1 MHTPLQVTSDSRDH
15 IANAKGKEIKRS
27 KEETRTICLLFI
39 NEFMKDE
46 QAKREIIDDYQKETF
61 WQRVGLKKDNK
72 ELPLFA
78 LGNERVNEVH
88 QKLRET
94 IDAS

>member
-46 QAKREIIDDYQKETF
+46 QAKREIIDDF
-61 WQRVGLKKDNK
+61 
-72 ELPLFA
+72 
-78 LGNERVNEVH
+78 
-88 QKLRET
+88 
-94 IDAS
+94 